1 MIHTQGDMKGRKNGA
16 LIPGPPSRP
25 FSLTLLMLGGILGE
39 V

>member
-1 MIHTQGDMKGRKNGA
+1 MINTHGHTKGRKNGA

-25 FSLTLLMLGGILGE
+25 FSLTLLMPGGILGG